1 MSGATLRNNTDWH
14 RYELVANDQ
23 VVGFAEYKACG
34 DAVIFRHTEVAA
46 GHEGKG
52 YGSTLAKQALDDV
65 IAQGKKIAIH
75 CEFIAA
81 YVDRHPEYAAAIAA
95 NAAE

>member
-1 MSGATLRNNTDWH
+1 MSDAILRNNIDQH
-14 RYELVANDQ
+14 RYELVADNQ
-23 VVGFAEYKACG
+23 VVGFTEYKVCS
-34 DAVIFRHTEVAA
+34 DTVVFQHTEVAA

-52 YGSTLAKQALDDV
+52 YGSTLARQALDDV
-65 IAQGKKIAIH
+65 ITQGKKIALH

-81 YVDRHPEYAAAIAA
+81 YVGRHPEYAAAIAA